1 MTQNYC
7 CKFITRCDTHGEP
20 EPVCHD
26 HAIHPEVLEIIA
38 ARHTVRHIVDL
49 FEIDTDLT
57 HFQNVMQ
64 VLSDTRYRHA
74 DAAVILLHDTDYCR
88 SGQLYGNTVYNF
100 FRLAARFDLPLERMI
115 FITNHHGL
123 KSQIERLSQ
132 EICNSQVPKV
142 IETVLWF
149 DFPQQQQITSTQ
161 PTDWHW
167 NHTLFVCP
175 NNKFRQHR
183 LVFLCFLQHYQL
195 LQFGSVSYHFANVHG
210 SNN

>member
-1 MTQNYC
+1 MTHDC
-7 CKFITRCDTHGEP
+7 CCRFITLSDIHDEP

-26 HAIHPEVLEIIA
+26 RALHPEVLEIIA
-38 ARHTVRHIVDL
+38 ARHSVRHIVDL
-49 FEIDTDLT
+49 FELDTDLQG
-57 HFQNVMQ
+57 FQDVMR
-64 VLSDTRYRHA
+64 VLSNTRYQHA
-74 DAAVILLHDTDYCR
+74 DIAVILLHDTDYCH

-100 FRLAARFDLPLERMI
+100 FRLAAQFDLPLERMI

-123 KSQIERLSQ
+123 KSQITKLSQ
-132 EICNSQVPKV
+132 EICNSQPPKI

-149 DFPQQQQITSTQ
+149 DFPRQQQISSAK

-175 NNKFRQHR
+175 NNKCRQHR

-195 LQFGSVSYHFANVHG
+195 LSLGSVSYHFDKVHG
-210 SNN
+210 SGN